1 MVRKATSKKQLKDKE
16 GLEGLENKDNTL
28 VFISHDSRDAE
39 IAEAFSKLLGS
50 VTAGV
55 LKSFRSSDNKGN
67 QGIEY
72 GVEWYPKILDAL
84 QNASDV
90 VCLLTKNSTNRPWI
104 LFEAGMAKGK
114 LDTSILG
121 IAIGVPLASISN
133 GPFAQFQNC
142 ADDADSLTKLVKQL
156 VKKIPNS
163 EPDEEVIKSQVEIFK
178 KRINTILQSTIE
190 EKKIEKK
197 ETKLDFEASAK
208 LFEEVKIMFQELPK
222 RVERLSIKNI
232 PSRKM
237 MHPHYIEEMMHFPM
251 EIDSKIRLLML
262 LAPIR
267 NEYPW
272 VYDSAI
278 DIYDK
283 LEKARS
289 RETAE
294 RQIKKFM
301 DIVELSFNHPM
312 LRDIVEDNEYLY
324 RYCRELPRAV
334 YEILTSIR
342 KRENYLM

>member
-16 GLEGLENKDNTL
+16 ELEVLENKDNTL

-121 IAIGVPLASISN
+121 IAIGIPLASISN

-142 ADDADSLTKLVKQL
+142 ADDTDSLTKLVKQL

-163 EPDEEVIKSQVEIFK
+163 EPDEDVIKSQVEVFRK
-178 KRINTILQSTIE
+178 KINTILSNSE
-190 EKKIEKK
+190 EKKTEKK
-197 ETKLDFEASAK
+197 ENKLDFEASAK

-222 RVERLSIKNI
+222 RVERLSIKTNS

-251 EIDSKIRLLML
+251 EIDSKIILLML

-272 VYDSAI
+272 IYDASI
-278 DIYDK
+278 DICDK
-283 LEKARS
+283 LEKVRS
-289 RETAE
+289 RETME

-301 DIVELSFNHPM
+301 DIIEFSFNHPM
-312 LRDIVEDNEYLY
+312 MRDMVEDNEYAY

-334 YEILTSIR
+334 YEILMSMC
-342 KRENYLM
+342 KRGKYLM

>member
-1 MVRKATSKKQLKDKE
+1 MVRKAPKKQAKVENETLDNKE
-16 GLEGLENKDNTL
+16 NTL

-84 QNASDV
+84 QDSSDV
-90 VCLLTKNSTNRPWI
+90 VCLLTKNSINRPWI

-121 IAIGVPLASISN
+121 IAIGVPLTSISN

-142 ADDADSLTKLVKQL
+142 ADDTDSLTKLVKQL

-163 EPDEEVIKSQVEIFK
+163 EPDEDVIKSQVEIFK
-178 KRINTILQSTIE
+178 KKINSILQPTTE
-190 EKKIEKK
+190 EKKNDKK

-208 LFEEVKIMFQELPK
+208 LFEEVKIMFQELP
-222 RVERLSIKNI
+222 RRLEKVSMKTNI
-232 PSRKM
+232 IASRRMIHPHFIEDM
-237 MHPHYIEEMMHFPM
+237 MHMSMEM
-251 EIDSKIRLLML
+251 DSRIALQML
-262 LAPIR
+262 LSPIK

-272 VYDSAI
+272 
-278 DIYDK
+278 IYEGALDLQNK
-283 LEKARS
+283 IEKTKSQAL
-289 RETAE
+289 AE

-301 DIVELSFNHPM
+301 NIVEFSFEHPIM
-312 LRDIVEDNEYLY
+312 RELMEDNEYIY
-324 RYCRELPRAV
+324 RYCRELPRAI
-334 YEILTSIR
+334 YQIFTAINDR
-342 KRENYLM
+342 I